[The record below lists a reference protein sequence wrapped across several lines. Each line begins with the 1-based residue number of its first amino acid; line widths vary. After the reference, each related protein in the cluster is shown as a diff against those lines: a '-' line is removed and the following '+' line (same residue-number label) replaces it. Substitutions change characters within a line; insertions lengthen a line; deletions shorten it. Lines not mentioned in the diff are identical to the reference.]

1 MNHVKVIDH
10 VVLADIKLLNL
21 FLKTNTIDSIITPSP
36 HLALSLSLS
45 HR

>member
-21 FLKTNTIDSIITPSP
+21 FLKTNTIDSIIT
-36 HLALSLSLS
+36 LSLSLS
-45 HR
+45 